1 MPLGESRFDV
11 CKRVQFVINE
21 IIENQRSQG
30 IEDYIIVS
38 HGVTLR
44 VFGKNIKPK
53 IEIKINKK

>member
-53 IEIKINKK
+53 I